1 MCELIQRGIYWT
13 SHEYN
18 IKKRL
23 EDSLHVCSENIISGL
38 WRKMGFIFVGISCF
52 IVAAVMMLME
62 IGIKAFVIIFF
73 IVLLLSVRR

>member
-1 MCELIQRGIYWT
+1 
-13 SHEYN
+13 
-18 IKKRL
+18 
-23 EDSLHVCSENIISGL
+23 
-38 WRKMGFIFVGISCF
+38 MGFIFVGISCF